1 MLLLRHPL
9 TNLSV
14 AYRFE
19 IFQVIKAIWPNT
31 LYRENLAKEARV
43 NTDFFVQFV
52 NMLVNDVTFV
62 LDEVLSSFV
71 KIHDLTLE
79 LRDEA
84 TMSGLTDE
92 EKKEKQDLLEDFKG
106 RAKSYM
112 QLTTETMEM
121 LILFSESLATSFTMP
136 EIVTR
141 LADMLDYNLETMVR
155 LPIHISHT

>member
-1 MLLLRHPL
+1 MLPL
-9 TNLSV
+9 F
-14 AYRFE
+14 AYIDLFARYE

-62 LDEVLSSFV
+62 LDETLSSLA

-79 LRDEA
+79 VRDEA
-84 TMSGLTDE
+84 LMAALSDE
-92 EKKEKQDLLEDFKG
+92 QKQEKNELLEDNKNK
-106 RAKSYM
+106 AKSYM

-121 LILFSESLATSFTMP
+121 LILFSESLADSFTMVSP
-136 EIVTR
+136 ARSSAAGVSSKF
-141 LADMLDYNLETMVR
+141 DQY
-155 LPIHISHT
+155 

>member
-1 MLLLRHPL
+1 
-9 TNLSV
+9 
-14 AYRFE
+14 
-19 IFQVIKAIWPNT
+19 
-31 LYRENLAKEARV
+31 
-43 NTDFFVQFV
+43 
-52 NMLVNDVTFV
+52 MLVNDVTFV
-62 LDEVLSSFV
+62 LDEVLTSFV

-84 TMSGLTDE
+84 AMSGLPDE
-92 EKKEKQDLLEDFKG
+92 QKKEKQDLLEDYKG

-155 LPIHISHT
+155 SPILITCPSNRSDANTPRRSAPRAATSKWRTCSKNTSSIPKACSPTS